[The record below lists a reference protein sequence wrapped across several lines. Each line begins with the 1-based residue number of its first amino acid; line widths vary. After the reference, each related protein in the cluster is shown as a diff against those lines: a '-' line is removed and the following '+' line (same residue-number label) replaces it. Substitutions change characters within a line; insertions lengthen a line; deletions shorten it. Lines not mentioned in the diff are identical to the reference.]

1 VTTECVDRREAA
13 ATTLVRYLAIENCC
27 AWHRDGGI
35 MRVLNICRSA
45 AAAMST
51 MLALGSL
58 SNNAL
63 AQSATTQPGKGN
75 VLGTGAVT
83 TFVENMDRT
92 LAFYHDAF
100 GMDVPALPD
109 SGARPYNPSNAQ
121 LYAMFDIAGAKE
133 RHQSARLADTDVRL
147 EVMEVQNVPHSTIP
161 LRVQDPGSLTLV
173 FVVRDA
179 ARVLEHARKAHA
191 EVATPGGKVV
201 KLADG
206 GESVLIKD
214 SDGRLIELRQPA
226 TASADAKGGDI
237 TAMRLSVAVD
247 DMAKTLHVYRDVL
260 GFTVESDQNLGG
272 DAKLRALTGLKK
284 AEFRRSVVRGPGTS
298 LPIEFV
304 EYGGVDRKPLMMKIQ
319 DRGAAR
325 MQVRADDVEALV
337 AKMRDAGLHVV
348 SKGGGPVPIPPNFM
362 GALVAD
368 PNNFFLTAI
377 APCDGCAPRLV
388 SESH

>member
-1 VTTECVDRREAA
+1 MHLLDFRRREVVCGL
-13 ATTLVRYLAIENCC
+13 LVLAG
-27 AWHRDGGI
+27 W
-35 MRVLNICRSA
+35 
-45 AAAMST
+45 ST
-51 MLALGSL
+51 NSF
-58 SNNAL
+58 
-63 AQSATTQPGKGN
+63 AQSASAQIGKGT

-83 TFVENMDRT
+83 SFVENMDRT

-100 GMDVPALPD
+100 GMDVPALPE

-121 LYAMFDIAGAKE
+121 LFAMFDISGAKE
-133 RHQSARLADTDVRL
+133 RHQSARLPDTDVRL

-161 LRVQDPGSLTLV
+161 LRVQDPGSLMLV

-179 ARVLEHARKAHA
+179 ARVLDRARHAHA
-191 EVATPGGKVV
+191 EVGTPGGKVV
-201 KLADG
+201 KLSDG
-206 GESVLIKD
+206 SQSVLIKD
-214 SDGRLIELRQPA
+214 VDGRFIELRQPA
-226 TASADAKGGDI
+226 TLPADAKGGDI
-237 TAMRLSVAVD
+237 VAMRLSIAID
-247 DMAKTLHVYRDVL
+247 DMTKTLAVYRDVL
-260 GFTVESDQNLGG
+260 GFAVESDQNLRG
-272 DAKLRALTGLKK
+272 DPQLRALTGLRK
-284 AEFRRSVVRGPGTS
+284 AEFRRSVVRGPGLS

-304 EYGGVDRKPLMMKIQ
+304 EYRGVDRKPLAMKIQ

-362 GALVAD
+362 GALVGD
-368 PNNFFLTAI
+368 PNDFFLTVI

>member
-1 VTTECVDRREAA
+1 MR
-13 ATTLVRYLAIENCC
+13 LVRFRRAMFAVGCGLLTLAS
-27 AWHRDGGI
+27 
-35 MRVLNICRSA
+35 SA
-45 AAAMST
+45 PSFAQPAS
-51 MLALGSL
+51 
-58 SNNAL
+58 
-63 AQSATTQPGKGN
+63 AQSAKGN

-83 TFVENMDRT
+83 SFVENMDRT

-100 GMDVPALPD
+100 GMEVPALPD

-121 LYAMFDIAGAKE
+121 LFAMFDIAGAKE
-133 RHQSARLADTDVRL
+133 RHQSARLPDTDVRL
-147 EVMEVQNVPHSTIP
+147 EIMEVQNVPHSTIP
-161 LRVQDPGSLTLV
+161 LRAQDPGSLTLV

-179 ARVLEHARKAHA
+179 ARVLDRARKAHA
-191 EVATPGGKVV
+191 EIATPGGKIV

-206 GESVLIKD
+206 GQAVLIKD
-214 SDGRLIELRQPA
+214 IDGRLIELRQPA
-226 TASADAKGGDI
+226 ALPADAKGGDI
-237 TAMRLSVAVD
+237 TAMRISIAVD
-247 DMAKTLHVYRDVL
+247 DMVKTLNVYRDVL
-260 GFTVESDQNLGG
+260 GLSVESDQNLGG
-272 DAKLRALTGLKK
+272 DSHLRALTGLKK
-284 AEFRRSVVRGPGTS
+284 AEFHRSVVRGPGMS

-304 EYGGVDRKPLMMKIQ
+304 EYRGVDRRPLVMKIQ